1 MQGKGLIRFFLIVL
15 ALVCIYQLSFTWV
28 ASNIESDAAAYAEQ
42 SVPTDLTGEERVE
55 FISEQKREYL
65 AKKANETVY
74 NLGIVKYNY
83 DEVKERALNLGLDLQ
98 GGMSVVLEVSKFDL
112 VKSLSNNPKNP
123 KLNEALEQ
131 ARIESGK
138 GNGDLIDLFV
148 SNYEKAN
155 PGSQLVSLFSS
166 RDNSER
172 LAATASNADV
182 KTFLK
187 EEAEKGVNST
197 YTKLK
202 ERIDKFGVSQP
213 YITLQENT
221 GRIIVELPGVDNPK
235 QVRKL
240 LQSTANLQFWQTY
253 TIQDLSANLTAANE
267 ALRSVLEESNNNF
280 SDTDS
285 LSTNDNISQESS
297 SPFTDETANQNDSLT
312 ENLEDSNSLF
322 GETSDTTTNLDTAST
337 QSGPLL
343 NTVLLPPQSAG
354 PVLGYVN
361 VRDTAKLME
370 YLSMDV
376 VINTFPGDA
385 RFMLSSS
392 PLPTDKDM
400 YELYAMKG
408 KVDGNGPLLEG
419 DVISNASQ
427 SFNPTNGSPEV
438 TMTMKSDGAKAW
450 RRITAENT
458 GKFIAITLDNAVY
471 SAPRVNEEIPN
482 GRSVIS
488 GNFEVKDA
496 QVLANILEVGKLPV
510 PSRIVQEDIVGPS
523 LGRQA
528 ISAGLIAM
536 IAGLILVILFMAL
549 YYSTAGLVSD
559 IALFANIFFIFGIL
573 ASIGATLTLPGIA
586 GLVLTMGMAV
596 DANVIIYE
604 RIREELAKGKTMV
617 KAIADGYSNSYSAI
631 IDSQLTTLIIGI
643 ILSQFGVGP
652 VKGFAVVLIIGIL
665 TSLFTSIFISR
676 LILDNMVRKEKPIKY
691 YTNWTK
697 NAFKNVNFDF
707 MGKRRMGY
715 IFSLSLTF
723 IGLMFIFFS
732 GFDLGVD
739 FKGGRTYT
747 VKFDQPVSATEVR
760 NYLIGNFD
768 DKIQVKTFSGNDKL
782 KITTSYKIDESFPE
796 TDSIVASSLYQNLTS
811 FYTKDPG
818 FSTWDVV
825 YKESQMKV
833 EPTIAQDIKQGAFVA
848 LGLALLAI
856 FIYITIRFRRWQ
868 FAMGGVMAL
877 LHDAVVVLSVFAIFK
892 NLMPFTLE
900 INEAFIAAL
909 LTVIGYSI
917 NDTVVVFDRIREYL
931 RESKAGT
938 IKEVFNLAINQTLSR
953 TVITGGT
960 TMLSILVLL
969 LFGTENIQG
978 FALAIFV
985 GVAFGTYSSVFIAS
999 ALALELYG
1007 KKSHDKSADEVLRKK

>member
-1 MQGKGLIRFFLIVL
+1 MQGKGLVRFFLIVL

-28 ASNIESDAAAYAEQ
+28 ASNVESDAAAYAEQ
-42 SVPTDLTGEERVE
+42 SATPDLTGESRVE
-55 FISEQKREYL
+55 FISDKKREYL
-65 AKKANETVY
+65 AQKANETVY
-74 NLGIVKYNY
+74 NIGIAKYNY
-83 DEVKERALNLGLDLQ
+83 DEVKERAINLGLDLQ
-98 GGMSVVLEVSKFDL
+98 GGMSVVLEVSKYDL

-123 KLNEALEQ
+123 KLNEALDK
-131 ARIESGK
+131 ARVESGK

-148 SNYEKAN
+148 SYYEDAN
-155 PGSQLVSLFSS
+155 PGSQLISLFSS

-172 LAATASNADV
+172 LSATASNSEV
-182 KTFLK
+182 KSFLQ
-187 EEAEKGVNST
+187 EEAGKGVNST

-213 YITLQENT
+213 YITLQEST

-253 TIQDLSANLTAANE
+253 TIQELSANLTSANE
-267 ALRSVLEESNNNF
+267 ALRGLLESGNVSF
-280 SDTDS
+280 SD
-285 LSTNDNISQESS
+285 STSADTTATAAAPFAND
-297 SPFTDETANQNDSLT
+297 TVTAGETIAA
-312 ENLEDSNSLF
+312 DSNTALF
-322 GETSDTTTNLDTAST
+322 GDTSTETTSDLDTSST

-343 NTVLLPPQSAG
+343 NTVLQPPGGAG

-361 VRDTAKLME
+361 VKDTAKLMS
-370 YLSMDV
+370 YLNMDGV
-376 VINTFPGDA
+376 SNLFPGDA
-385 RFMLSSS
+385 LFMLSSAAI
-392 PLPTDKDM
+392 PTDPDV
-400 YELYAMKG
+400 YELYAMKS
-408 KVDGNGPLLEG
+408 KLDGSGPLLEG
-419 DVISNASQ
+419 DVISNAFQ
-427 SFNPTNGSPEV
+427 DFNPTNGEPEV

-458 GKFIAITLDNAVY
+458 GRFIAITLDNAVY

-488 GNFEVKDA
+488 GNFDVKDA

-528 ISAGLIAM
+528 ISAGLISL
-536 IAGLILVILFMAL
+536 IAGLLLVIVFMAI
-549 YYSTAGLVSD
+549 YYSTAGLVAD
-559 IALFANIFFIFGIL
+559 LALFANLFFIFGIL

-617 KAIADGYSNSYSAI
+617 KAIADGYNNSYSAI

-676 LILDNMVRKEKPIKY
+676 LILDNMSRKEKPIKY
-691 YTNWTK
+691 YTNITK

-707 MGKRRMGY
+707 MGKRRLGY
-715 IFSLSLTF
+715 IFSLSITAIGIAF
-723 IGLMFIFFS
+723 IVLS

-747 VKFDQPVSATEVR
+747 VKFDQPVNAVEVR
-760 NYLIGNFD
+760 NYLTQNFD
-768 DKIQVKTFSGNDKL
+768 DKIQVKSFSGNDRL
-782 KITTSYKIDESFPE
+782 KITTSYKIEEAFPE
-796 TDSIVASSLYQNLTS
+796 TDSLVASSLYQNLTT
-811 FYTKDPG
+811 FYTQDPT
-818 FSTWDVV
+818 FNTWDAV

-833 EPTIAQDIKQGAFVA
+833 EPTIASDIQKSAFIA
-848 LGLALLAI
+848 LGIALLAI
-856 FIYITIRFRRWQ
+856 FLYITVRFRRWQ
-868 FAMGGVMAL
+868 FALGGVAAL
-877 LHDAVVVLSVFAIFK
+877 LHDAILVLSLFAILK

-917 NDTVVVFDRIREYL
+917 NDTVVVFDRIREFL
-931 RESKAGT
+931 RESKSGSV
-938 IKEVFNLAINQTLSR
+938 KQVFNHAINQTLSR
-953 TVITGGT
+953 TIVTGGT
-960 TMLSILVLL
+960 TLLSILVLL

-978 FALAIFV
+978 FAFAIFI

-999 ALALELYG
+999 AIALDLYG
-1007 KKSHDKSADEVLRKK
+1007 KESHDKSAEDVLRRK

>member
-1 MQGKGLIRFFLIVL
+1 
-15 ALVCIYQLSFTWV
+15 
-28 ASNIESDAAAYAEQ
+28 
-42 SVPTDLTGEERVE
+42 RVE
-55 FISEQKREYL
+55 FISEKKREYL
-65 AKKANETVY
+65 AQKANETVY

-148 SNYEKAN
+148 SIYENAN

-182 KTFLK
+182 KAFLK

-267 ALRSVLEESNNNF
+267 ALRSVLEESNDNF
-280 SDTDS
+280 SDDDS
-285 LSTNDNISQESS
+285 LSTNDSISQEST
-297 SPFTDETANQNDSLT
+297 SPFTDETASLNDSLT

-322 GETSDTTTNLDTAST
+322 GETTDTTSNLDTAST

-343 NTVLLPPQSAG
+343 NTLLLPPQSAG

-361 VRDTAKLME
+361 VQDTAKLME
-370 YLSMDV
+370 YLLMDV

-458 GKFIAITLDNAVY
+458 GKFIAITLDNGVY

-496 QVLANILEVGKLPV
+496 QILANILEVGKLPV
-510 PSRIVQEDIVGPS
+510 PSRVVQEDIVGPS

-691 YTNWTK
+691 YTNFTK
-697 NAFKNVNFDF
+697 NAFKNLNFDF

-715 IFSLSLTF
+715 IFSLSITF
-723 IGLMFIFFS
+723 IGLLFIFIS

-747 VKFDQPVSATEVR
+747 VKFDQPVDATEVR
-760 NYLIGNFD
+760 NHLIGNFD
-768 DKIQVKTFSGNDKL
+768 NKIQVKAFSGNDKL

-796 TDSIVASSLYQNLTS
+796 TDSIVASSLYQNLAG
-811 FYTKDPG
+811 FYTKDPS
-818 FSTWDVV
+818 FNTWDAV

-833 EPTIAQDIKQGAFVA
+833 EPTIAQDIKKSAFIA

-868 FAMGGVMAL
+868 FALGGVMAL

-892 NLMPFTLE
+892 NIMPFTLE

-985 GVAFGTYSSVFIAS
+985 GVAFGTFSSVFIAS

-1007 KKSHDKSADEVLRKK
+1007 KKSHDKSADEVLRRK